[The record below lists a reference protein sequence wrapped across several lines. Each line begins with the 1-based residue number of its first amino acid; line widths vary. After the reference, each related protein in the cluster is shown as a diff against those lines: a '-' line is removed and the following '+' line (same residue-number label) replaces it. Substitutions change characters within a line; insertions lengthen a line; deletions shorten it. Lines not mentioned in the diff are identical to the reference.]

1 MSVSGFIVCTYVQW
15 QDLPICK
22 FYKAGKFVR
31 CRNCIPPKFAQCRVV
46 ILTIPCV
53 RPDFD

>member
-1 MSVSGFIVCTYVQW
+1 MFVSAFNVITYVQW

-31 CRNCIPPKFAQCRVV
+31 CRNCIPPKFALCRVV